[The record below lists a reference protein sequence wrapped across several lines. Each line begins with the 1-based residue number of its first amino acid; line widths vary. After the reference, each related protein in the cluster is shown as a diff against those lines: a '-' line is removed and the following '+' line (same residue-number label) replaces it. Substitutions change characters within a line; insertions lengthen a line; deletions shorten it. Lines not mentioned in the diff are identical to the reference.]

1 MSTTEEKPRIM
12 KAREIEDA
20 GSISTGLPQLDRITG
35 VGGLP
40 KGFVT
45 EIVGQP
51 SVGKTTLCL
60 MLVREAQ
67 KQGVGCV
74 WADVEWSWE
83 SEYAERLGVDLD
95 ELGVIRQPYSEQVLD
110 LMEEDARENKDKL
123 YVVDSVGGLHSQ
135 REAEKASG
143 EKVIA
148 GQAGPIATFLR
159 KIVPIA
165 AMNNHVIVF
174 INHEYKEIGAQYP
187 VWLPSGGT
195 KLAFH
200 KSLSI
205 RLKKSFEGAGKV
217 SKKVGM
223 VVEAEV
229 MKNKR
234 AGTKTQTCQ
243 IEMIYGE
250 GFNPVSDLL
259 QDAIDKG
266 VIIRTGNTFF
276 LGDEKLGMKSKVAE
290 LMKDPVFAEKL
301 KTLIN
306 EKDPG

>member
-1 MSTTEEKPRIM
+1 MATTEDKPRIIR
-12 KAREIEDA
+12 AIEIEDA

-40 KGFVT
+40 KGFIT

-67 KQGVGCV
+67 KQGVECV

-83 SEYAERLGVDLD
+83 SEYAERLGVDLSS
-95 ELGVIRQPYSEQVLD
+95 LGVIRQPYSEQVLD
-110 LMEEDARENKDKL
+110 LLEEDARENKGKL
-123 YVVDSVGGLHSQ
+123 YVIDSVGGLHSQ
-135 REAEKASG
+135 REAEKSSG

-148 GQAGPIATFLR
+148 GQAGPIATFVR
-159 KIVPIA
+159 KIVPLA
-165 AMNNHVIVF
+165 AMNNHAVIF
-174 INHEYKEIGAQYP
+174 INHEYKEIGSQYP

-205 RLKKSFEGAGKV
+205 RLKQSFEGAAKL

-223 VVEAEV
+223 VVEAEI

-234 AGTKTQTCQ
+234 AGTKKQTCS

-259 QDAIDKG
+259 QDALDKG
-266 VIIRTGNTFF
+266 VIVRTGNTFF
-276 LGDEKLGMKSKVAE
+276 MGETKLGMKSKVAE
-290 LMKDPVFAEKL
+290 LMKEEDFISQL
-301 KTLIN
+301 KQELENI
-306 EKDPG
+306 PG